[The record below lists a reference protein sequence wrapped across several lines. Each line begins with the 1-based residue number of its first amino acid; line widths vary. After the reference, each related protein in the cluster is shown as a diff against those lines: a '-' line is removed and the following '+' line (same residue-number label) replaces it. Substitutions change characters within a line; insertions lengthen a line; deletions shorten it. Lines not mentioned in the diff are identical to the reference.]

1 MLKQIQD
8 FFGQHL
14 VSTVGNDADREQALR
29 LAVAALL
36 IEVTHLDH
44 EVTPEEKAAVDLA
57 VRRHMG
63 LSGETVAELLQCA
76 ERERADSTD
85 YYEFTLLIN
94 REYDAARKV
103 ELIELMWRI
112 AYADDALHRYEEHL
126 IRKIAEL
133 LYVPHSA
140 FIAAKH
146 RARHTADL
154 VPATGAQAALAGEG
168 D

>member
-8 FFGQHL
+8 FFRQHL

-44 EVTPEEKAAVDLA
+44 EVTPEERAAVDLA

-63 LSGETVAELLQCA
+63 LSGETVAELLQYA

-85 YYEFTLLIN
+85 YYQFTLLIN

-133 LYVPHSA
+133 LYVPHRA
-140 FIAAKH
+140 FVAAKH
-146 RARHTADL
+146 RARQH
-154 VPATGAQAALAGEG
+154 G
-168 D
+168 

>member
-1 MLKQIQD
+1 MLTQIKD
-8 FFGQHL
+8 FFRQHL
-14 VSTVGNDADREQALR
+14 VPTVGNDADREQALQ

-85 YYEFTLLIN
+85 YYQFTLLIN

-103 ELIELMWRI
+103 DLIELMWRI

-146 RARHTADL
+146 RARRHA
-154 VPATGAQAALAGEG
+154 
-168 D
+168 

>member
-1 MLKQIQD
+1 MLKQIQE
-8 FFGQHL
+8 FFRQHL

-36 IEVTHLDH
+36 IEVAHLDH
-44 EVTPEEKAAVDLA
+44 EVTAEEKAAVDLA
-57 VRRHMG
+57 VRGHMG

-85 YYEFTLLIN
+85 YYQFTSLIN
-94 REYDAARKV
+94 GEYDAARKV
-103 ELIELMWRI
+103 ELMWRI

-133 LYVPHSA
+133 LYVPHRA
-140 FIAAKH
+140 FIATKH
-146 RARHTADL
+146 RARRHD
-154 VPATGAQAALAGEG
+154 
-168 D
+168 

>member
-1 MLKQIQD
+1 MLKQIQE
-8 FFGQHL
+8 FFRQHL

-85 YYEFTLLIN
+85 YYQFTLLIN

-146 RARHTADL
+146 RARRHD
-154 VPATGAQAALAGEG
+154 
-168 D
+168 